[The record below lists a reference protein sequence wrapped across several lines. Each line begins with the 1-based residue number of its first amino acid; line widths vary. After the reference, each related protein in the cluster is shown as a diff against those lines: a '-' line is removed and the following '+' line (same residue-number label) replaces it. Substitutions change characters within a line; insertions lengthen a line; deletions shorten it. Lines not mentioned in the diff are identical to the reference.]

1 MKKYL
6 INDDDTVRIGQTI
19 YKIDQTKSD
28 SDFLSHDSASKDY
41 EKRLIEN
48 GVDAEIFHTGNDQDT
63 IVLMQGDIV
72 ASKQAPEIAFIL
84 ISNQLI
90 PLYEAKYAL
99 DAYSKKKNPTVIT
112 LPSPRPSVKEEREFD
127 KHDKKMS
134 NDISN
139 LKKLVECGENQS
151 CSVID
156 GVSYGA
162 SHTWY
167 EVAQIALSLA
177 EQQEWF
183 DRYEDK
189 YEN

>member
-19 YKIDQTKSD
+19 YKIDRK
-28 SDFLSHDSASKDY
+28 K
-41 EKRLIEN
+41 
-48 GVDAEIFHTGNDQDT
+48 TGST
-63 IVLMQGDIV
+63 
-72 ASKQAPEIAFIL
+72 F
-84 ISNQLI
+84 LI
-90 PLYEAKYAL
+90 PLYEIESTH
-99 DAYSKKKNPTVIT
+99 SKEKNPTVVN
-112 LPSPRPSVKEEREFD
+112 LPNPRPSVKEEHEYD
-127 KHDKKMS
+127 KRDKQMS
-134 NDISN
+134 RNISN

-156 GVSYGA
+156 GVSYGT

-189 YEN
+189 Y

>member
-6 INDDDTVRIGQTI
+6 INQDDTVRVGQSI
-19 YKIDQTKSD
+19 YKIDPNSPETS
-28 SDFLSHDSASKDY
+28 FLVHTTALKNY
-41 EKRLIEN
+41 ENRLIKN
-48 GVDAEIFHTGNDQDT
+48 GVDAEIFHAGNDQNT
-63 IVLMQGDIV
+63 TALMQGDII

>member
-1 MKKYL
+1 MTKYL
-6 INDDDTVRIGQTI
+6 INDDDTIRIGQTI
-19 YKIDQTKSD
+19 FEIDPTKPD
-28 SDFLSHDSASKDY
+28 SDFLSRKLALKNY
-41 EKRLIEN
+41 ESRLLDTGIN
-48 GVDAEIFHTGNDQDT
+48 AEIFQNSNDKT
-63 IVLMQGDIV
+63 TTTLMQGDII
-72 ASKQAPEIAFIL
+72 ASKHDPEMEYII
-84 ISNQLI
+84 ISNQLM
-90 PLYEAKYAL
+90 PLYEAKPAL
-99 DAYSKKKNPTVIT
+99 NAYNKHDTKIVK
-112 LPSPRPSVKEEREFD
+112 LPSPQPNVKEEREFD

-151 CSVID
+151 CTVID
-156 GVSYGA
+156 GVSYSA

>member
-19 YKIDQTKSD
+19 FKIDQTKPYSN
-28 SDFLSHDSASKDY
+28 FLSRELASKNY
-41 EKRLIEN
+41 ESRLLDAGIN
-48 GVDAEIFHTGNDQDT
+48 AEIFQDGNDHST
-63 IVLMQGDIV
+63 TTLMQGDII
-72 ASKQAPEIAFIL
+72 ASKHDPEMEYII
-84 ISNQLI
+84 ISNQLM
-90 PLYEAKYAL
+90 PLYEAKPAL
-99 DAYSKKKNPTVIT
+99 NAYNKHDTKIVK
-112 LPSPRPSVKEEREFD
+112 LPSPRPSVKEEHEYD
-127 KHDKKMS
+127 KRDKQMS
-134 NDISN
+134 RDISN
-139 LKKLVECGENQS
+139 LKKLVECGESQT
-151 CSVID
+151 CTIID

-167 EVAQIALSLA
+167 EVAQIALDLA